1 MRRKIIVFAALA
13 TALAVQAKDIR
24 KVTVTTEPQMHCAN
38 CEKKIK
44 NFFKF
49 EKGIKKI
56 ETDIPQQHV
65 TITYDADKTTEQ
77 TIIDSFSKI
86 EYQVRK
92 VEDEKNDKRLE
103 ISD

>member
-1 MRRKIIVFAALA
+1 MAAMA
-13 TALAVQAKDIR
+13 IASGVVMAKDIR
-24 KVTVTTEPQMHCAN
+24 KVTVTTNPQMHCAN

-56 ETDIPQQHV
+56 DTDIPAQHV
-65 TITYDADKTTEQ
+65 TITYDAEKTSEK

-86 EYQVRK
+86 KYEVEK
-92 VEDEKNDKRLE
+92 VDSLTTGCCNKK
-103 ISD
+103 